1 MAVVVR
7 GNKVRFSTLALVG
20 KLVEEVPVCGELR
33 LHRDDARRRTVVE
46 ASMHVVRRSTVV
58 EIPGV
63 EAGGATTRQLAE
75 RLGGAMV
82 AGRRGQLTSN
92 FQYFF

>member
-1 MAVVVR
+1 MNHKTCPPRIVIV
-7 GNKVRFSTLALVG
+7 GGGEPRFLTLSLVG
-20 KLVEEVPVCGELR
+20 ELVEEVPNCGELR

-82 AGRRGQLTSN
+82 ISR
-92 FQYFF
+92 